1 MGSKSCFSTDLGVAM
16 ARVLVIDDDLF
27 VRRTVA
33 YLLQALGHET
43 AEAENGLEGIRM
55 QRTQRYD
62 MVITDMVMPVQD
74 GLATIQ
80 MLKREFNRLPIIAM
94 SGGSPA
100 HGQLRLAD
108 ASLAGAM
115 VTLTKP
121 FTTEDLINAM
131 MKCQGAEN

>member
-1 MGSKSCFSTDLGVAM
+1 M

-43 AEAENGLEGIRM
+43 AEAENGLEGVRM
-55 QRTQRYD
+55 QRTQRFD

-74 GLATIQ
+74 GLVTIQ
-80 MLKREFNRLPIIAM
+80 MLKREFSRLPIIAM
-94 SGGSPA
+94 SGGAYA
-100 HGQLRLAD
+100 HGQARLSD

-121 FTTEDLINAM
+121 FTTEDLIAAM
-131 MKCQGAEN
+131 LKCQSSDE

>member
-1 MGSKSCFSTDLGVAM
+1 M
-16 ARVLVIDDDLF
+16 ARILVIDDDLF
-27 VRRTVA
+27 VRRTLSF
-33 YLLQALGHET
+33 LLQALGHET
-43 AEAENGLEGIRM
+43 AEAENGLVGVKM

-74 GLATIQ
+74 GLMTIK

-94 SGGSPA
+94 SGGAPS
-100 HGQLRLAD
+100 HGQVRLSD

-121 FTTEDLINAM
+121 FTTEDLVNAM
-131 MKCQGAEN
+131 LKCQEAPTDR

>member
-1 MGSKSCFSTDLGVAM
+1 M
-16 ARVLVIDDDLF
+16 ARILVIDDDLF

-43 AEAENGLEGIRM
+43 AEAENGLEGVKM

-74 GLATIQ
+74 GLMTIK
-80 MLKREFNRLPIIAM
+80 MLKKEFNRLPNIAM
-94 SGGSPA
+94 SGGAPS
-100 HGQLRLAD
+100 HGLPRLSD

-121 FTTEDLINAM
+121 FTTEDLVNAM
-131 MKCQGAEN
+131 LKCQEAPSDR